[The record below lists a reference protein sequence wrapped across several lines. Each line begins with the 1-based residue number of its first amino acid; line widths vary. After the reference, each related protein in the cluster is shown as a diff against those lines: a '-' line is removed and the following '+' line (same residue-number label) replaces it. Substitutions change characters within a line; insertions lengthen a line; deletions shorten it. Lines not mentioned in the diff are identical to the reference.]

1 MGTKVRDVMSNR
13 PRCVSPDTPVS
24 EAAELM
30 ESEDVGALPVLEGDE
45 LAGMIT
51 DRDIVIRAVARGKDP
66 RGMPVR
72 EVSTREVVTVRSD
85 EDLSEALKLMATYQ
99 VRRLPVVDDG
109 NRLVG
114 VLAQAD
120 VAQEAKEKTVG
131 EMVEEISKPPEGP
144 RL

>member
-1 MGTKVRDVMSNR
+1 MGTKVRDVMTTR
-13 PRCVSPDTPVS
+13 PRCVSPETPVT

-30 ESEDVGALPVLEGDE
+30 ESEDVGSLPVLEGDE

-51 DRDIVIRAVARGKDP
+51 DRDIVIRAIARGKDP

-72 EVSTREVVTVRSD
+72 DISTRDVVAVRGD
-85 EDLSEALKLMATYQ
+85 EDLSEALKLMASHQ
-99 VRRLPVVDDG
+99 VRRLPVVDES
-109 NRLVG
+109 NHLVG

-120 VAQEAKEKTVG
+120 VAREAGEKTVG
-131 EMVEEISKPPEGP
+131 EMVEEISRSPEGP

>member
-13 PRCVSPDTPVS
+13 PRCVSPETTVT
-24 EAAELM
+24 EAAVLM

-72 EVSTREVVTVRSD
+72 EVSTRDVVTVRGD

-120 VAQEAKEKTVG
+120 VAQEAREKTVG
-131 EMVEEISKPPEGP
+131 EMVEEISKPPAGP
-144 RL
+144 RT